1 MTAPPRASTHSAKS
15 DHVKVSPFR
24 PVWFHARVWIDFVD
38 RCGIPRGT
46 TRSASSVHRHR
57 AILDPSE
64 RQQAPKT
71 INHGQRQ
78 RCATSICLSQP
89 AHAPHPTRPRNRG
102 ASARVLPRDCAR
114 VREYPAW
121 RQPAMQPGLRAPG
134 PDRSPTPTRPAP
146 RRPDGEVRSR
156 VRSHAQGVR
165 ALGCARAARSRLAAA
180 PLTIVRPGPHGRTR
194 TMRKME
200 FMIPYWM
207 ARCPNRGW
215 KDSPEYFKAEEL
227 REKMAVMEA
236 KAKKRWEANFC

>member
-1 MTAPPRASTHSAKS
+1 MLLDSYVTSRQDSVEPRLSVEGVDGSLTAPPRASTQTAKS

-38 RCGIPRGT
+38 RYGIPRGT

-165 ALGCARAARSRLAAA
+165 ALGLRALSLNSRLLHTSHNRA
-180 PLTIVRPGPHGRTR
+180 PRPS
-194 TMRKME
+194 
-200 FMIPYWM
+200 WQ
-207 ARCPNRGW
+207 
-215 KDSPEYFKAEEL
+215 DSHHA
-227 REKMAVMEA
+227 
-236 KAKKRWEANFC
+236 

>member
-1 MTAPPRASTHSAKS
+1 MTAPPRASTQTAKS

-24 PVWFHARVWIDFVD
+24 PVWFHARVWLDFVD
-38 RCGIPRGT
+38 RYGIPRCM

-165 ALGCARAARSRLAAA
+165 ALGLRARSRISRLLHTSYHRA
-180 PLTIVRPGPHGRTR
+180 PRP
-194 TMRKME
+194 
-200 FMIPYWM
+200 
-207 ARCPNRGW
+207 
-215 KDSPEYFKAEEL
+215 
-227 REKMAVMEA
+227 
-236 KAKKRWEANFC
+236 